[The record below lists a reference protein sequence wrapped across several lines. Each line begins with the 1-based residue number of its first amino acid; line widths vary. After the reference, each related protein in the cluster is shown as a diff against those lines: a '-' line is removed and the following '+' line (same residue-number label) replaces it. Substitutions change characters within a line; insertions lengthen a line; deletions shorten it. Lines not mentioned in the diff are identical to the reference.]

1 MTGPLICFFK
11 NIVILLVSDV
21 YEQNQLNII
30 SSLATVA
37 KHSYPYI
44 ASDIYFK
51 GEKQTNVYYRSEYCS
66 TRRRD

>member
-1 MTGPLICFFK
+1 MIGPLISFFK

-37 KHSYPYI
+37 KLFKLFL
-44 ASDIYFK
+44 DIV
-51 GEKQTNVYYRSEYCS
+51 G
-66 TRRRD
+66 